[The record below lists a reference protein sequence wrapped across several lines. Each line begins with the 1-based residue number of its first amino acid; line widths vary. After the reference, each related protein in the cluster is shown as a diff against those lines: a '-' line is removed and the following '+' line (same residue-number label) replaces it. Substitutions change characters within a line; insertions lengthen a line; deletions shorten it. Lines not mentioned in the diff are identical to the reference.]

1 MLILFDQIL
10 RFYAQCNLEGK
21 IIGNNTFGLTYKVN
35 RGLWIYP
42 EAPKYFIF
50 ILQII
55 LLFILLLIYFLYQY
69 FCKFIRKSLLIDL
82 AYSFF
87 IAAIMGNMFID
98 QMLLGYVRDYFI
110 NPIAVSNLADLLI
123 PLAIILILLEAILF
137 KESRVLLTFSVNKEN
152 IKKLINFIKK
162 DI

>member
-1 MLILFDQIL
+1 
-10 RFYAQCNLEGK
+10 
-21 IIGNNTFGLTYKVN
+21 
-35 RGLWIYP
+35 
-42 EAPKYFIF
+42 
-50 ILQII
+50 
-55 LLFILLLIYFLYQY
+55 
-69 FCKFIRKSLLIDL
+69 
-82 AYSFF
+82 
-87 IAAIMGNMFID
+87 MGNMFID

-137 KESRVLLTFSVNKEN
+137 KESRVLLTFSLSKEN